1 MDERTAAAGLLTAT
15 AAAKLL
21 KIDATLVRRYCR
33 QGRMKAIR
41 AGRDWLIPRIE
52 AEVFA
57 LVVKTYRPGRPK
69 KDREMDELC
78 RRHHLPNDIVITP
91 EEKETIRENIEW
103 FSRLTPSQRFLA
115 NQRHLQWAKEL
126 NDAGRILRPSA

>member
-1 MDERTAAAGLLTAT
+1 MNEQTALSDLLTVPAT
-15 AAAKLL
+15 AKIL
-21 KIDATLVRRYCR
+21 KIDPTLVRRYCR

-69 KDREMDELC
+69 KDREMEELC
-78 RRHHLPNDIVITP
+78 RRHRLPNDIVITP
-91 EEKETIRENIEW
+91 EERETIRENIEW
-103 FSRLTPSQRFLA
+103 FAGLTPGQRLA
-115 NQRHLQWAKEL
+115 AIDRTNQFDAKVRRGSL
-126 NDAGRILRPSA
+126 SAI

>member
-1 MDERTAAAGLLTAT
+1 MDEQTAADGLLTVR

-33 QGRMKAIR
+33 QGRLKVR
-41 AGRDWLIPRIE
+41 RVGRDWLIPRIE

-69 KDREMDELC
+69 KDREMEELC
-78 RRHHLPNDIVITP
+78 RRHRLPNDIVVTP
-91 EEKETIRENIEW
+91 EEKAAIRENVEW
-103 FSRLTPSQRFLA
+103 FAGLTPGQRFHA
-115 NQRHLQWAKEL
+115 NERHIQSAREL
-126 NDAGRILRPSA
+126 KHAGRILRPAA